1 MNRPFKFYFLA
12 IFRIEGIQHVKLI
25 RRQTTFSAVLMTDI
39 VREIY
44 DMARKDN
51 HSVITEESAKAILT
65 KYGIKVPPY
74 ALVKSSQEAMNKAEK
89 LGFPLVA
96 KIVSPDILH
105 KTDVKGVKVGLKSD
119 QEVRDAFDDI
129 YGRLSSKYDT
139 RGVILEKMAD
149 PGLEIIVGLQIDP
162 QFGPVIMFGL
172 GGIYTEIFKDVTFR
186 VLPITSG
193 DIKEM
198 IEDLKG
204 KSMLRGFRGSQP
216 IDTAM
221 LSDLLLKIGKLGID
235 AAPYYDSVDFNPII
249 LYPNDYTV
257 VDAKILL
264 RDKSAQDVVSKAE
277 PDSSYMDLFFNA
289 KSVALIGASPEEGKV
304 GNSVLQSLAKHDYK
318 GKVFPVN
325 SKGYQEIMGIKA
337 FKSLAEIDDP
347 VDVVVVTID
356 LKFVPELLKSCGI
369 KGIHNMVIIS
379 GGGKELGGDRA
390 AIENEIKRLSSELK
404 VRIIGPNCIGMFNAD
419 NRLDCAFQGHERMIR
434 PQRGDV
440 AFLSQSGTVGI
451 AFMETSDSFGMSKM
465 ISYGNRSDVD
475 EADMIWYLSEDP
487 NTKVIGLYVEGLG
500 DGRKF
505 MNTAKKVIL
514 EKNKPILVFKNGRTT
529 RGAKQAASHTGSLG
543 GSYNIVKGALSQAK
557 IISLDSYEELTG
569 SLKALAWQPVPNGN
583 RVAMI
588 TNGAGPVIAAID
600 NFERLGLAVA
610 EISDKTMR
618 NLRERYPPTYVIGNP
633 CDITGSATAD
643 DYGFAI
649 QAFMDD
655 PNVDI
660 IMPWFVFQ
668 DDPLG
673 ENIVEILENFQKQR
687 KKPILVGA
695 MGGPFTQKI
704 SQRVEDTNVPVYHSV
719 ITWVTSAGAIAKWSR
734 LTGSKYK

>member
-1 MNRPFKFYFLA
+1 MAP
-12 IFRIEGIQHVKLI
+12 IDQI
-25 RRQTTFSAVLMTDI
+25 REVY
-39 VREIY
+39 EE
-44 DMARKDN
+44 ARKN
-51 HSVITEESAKAILT
+51 NQNVMTEESAKAILT
-65 KYGIKVPPY
+65 AYGINVPPY
-74 ALVKSSQEAMNKAEK
+74 ALVSTTQEATDKAK
-89 LGFPLVA
+89 QLGFPLVA

-105 KTDVKGVKVGLKSD
+105 KTDVKGVKIGLKSEE
-119 QEVRDAFDDI
+119 EVGRAFDDM
-129 YGRLSSKYDT
+129 YGRLSTKYHT
-139 RGVILEKMAD
+139 KGVILERMVD
-149 PGLEIIVGLQIDP
+149 PGLEIIVGLQNDP

-172 GGIYTEIFKDVTFR
+172 GGINTEIFKDVTFR
-186 VLPITSG
+186 VLPITPK
-193 DIKEM
+193 DIEEM
-198 IEDLKG
+198 VESLRGKTMLK
-204 KSMLRGFRGSQP
+204 GFRGSEP
-216 IDTAM
+216 IEHATISDM
-221 LSDLLLKIGKLGID
+221 LMKISKLGVD
-235 AAPYYDSVDFNPII
+235 AAPYYESVDFNPVI
-249 LYPNDYTV
+249 LYPHDYFV
-257 VDAKILL
+257 VDAKMLL
-264 RDKSAQDVVSKAE
+264 REKPDLEIMSKAE

-289 KSVALIGASPEEGKV
+289 KSVALIGASPEAGKI

-318 GKVFPVN
+318 GNVFPVN
-325 SKGYQEIMGIKA
+325 AKGYQEIMGIKA
-337 FKSLAEIDDP
+337 YKNLDEIDEQI
-347 VDVVVVTID
+347 DVVVVTVD
-356 LKFVPELLKSCGI
+356 LKFVPDLLKSCGR
-369 KGIHNMVIIS
+369 KNIHNMVIIS

-390 AIENEIKRLSSELK
+390 AIENEIKKSSSQLK

-419 NRLDCAFQGHERMIR
+419 NRLDCAFQGHERMLR
-434 PQRGDV
+434 PQRGEV

-475 EADMIWYLSEDP
+475 EADMIWYLGEDP
-487 NTKVIGLYVEGLG
+487 STKVIGLYVEGLG

-505 MNTAKKVIL
+505 MNAAKKVII

-543 GSYNIVKGALSQAK
+543 GSYNVVRGALEQAN

-569 SLKALAWQPVPNGN
+569 SLKALTWQPVPKGN

-610 EISDKTMR
+610 EISSNTLAK
-618 NLRERYPPTYVIGNP
+618 LKEHYPPTYVIGNP

-643 DYGFAI
+643 DYRYAI

-668 DDPLG
+668 DDPL
-673 ENIVEILENFQKQR
+673 EETIVDILQGFQKQR

-704 SQRVEDTNVPVYHSV
+704 SKRIEDTNVPVYHTV
-719 ITWVTSAGAIAKWSR
+719 TTWVTAAGSIAKWADIASNR
-734 LTGSKYK
+734 QKNSPQREKQH